1 MGGPDEVDTGPPDQ
15 SQRRRHAA
23 RSAGPSP
30 AAGAS
35 PLARS
40 RWVATSSGR
49 GVPPGRVPADDRRDV
64 SRRVPTVR
72 RRPPRLKG
80 GLCTGMR
87 HEVPP
92 EELSAVLSSSMAAD
106 MGMWTEAD
114 TNPDAD
120 GHEI

>member
-1 MGGPDEVDTGPPDQ
+1 
-15 SQRRRHAA
+15 
-23 RSAGPSP
+23 
-30 AAGAS
+30 
-35 PLARS
+35 
-40 RWVATSSGR
+40 
-49 GVPPGRVPADDRRDV
+49 
-64 SRRVPTVR
+64 
-72 RRPPRLKG
+72 
-80 GLCTGMR
+80 MR